1 MITESEKI
9 ENEIIEVKDI
19 FKIFSNRIL
28 FYRLFLFILFIIVLI
43 LVFIQRKKIEVIFLP
58 FAIGLLISY
67 ILDPV
72 VVFLTKKGLKRPFA
86 VALIYFIL
94 IGSII
99 IALVYIIPVILMELN
114 KLIDTIPFYT
124 QETQDFIQDMR
135 TNYKTVLPAGVQEV
149 IDRNIARI
157 EKILLSILQNIANII
172 MGWFSSLFA
181 IILGPVVGFYLLK
194 DLDKIK
200 SNMVYYLPDN
210 KKRQIISFLE
220 TIDTTLG
227 RYIRSQLI
235 VSLIIGVLTTM
246 VLYILKIDFAL
257 LIGLLAGVTNIIP
270 YFGPFIGALPAV
282 AIAMLRYPAKIVWL
296 IIAIIIIHEL
306 ESGIISPH
314 IVGENVGL
322 HPLTVIFSLL
332 AGGTFFGLWGM
343 ILAVPVSALIKI
355 FLLSRL
361 KSKC

>member
-1 MITESEKI
+1 MFVSFS
-9 ENEIIEVKDI
+9 III
-19 FKIFSNRIL
+19 IIL
-28 FYRLFLFILFIIVLI
+28 FS
-43 LVFIQRKKIEVIFLP
+43 QRKKIEAILLP

-72 VVFLTKKGLKRPFA
+72 VVFLSNKGIKRPIA

-99 IALVYIIPVILMELN
+99 IALVYIVPVILMELN
-114 KLIDTIPFYT
+114 KLINTIPFYT
-124 QETQDFIQDMR
+124 QEIQDIVKEFKIK
-135 TNYKTVLPAGVQEV
+135 YKTIFPAAIQEV
-149 IDRNIARI
+149 IDRNIDQI
-157 EKILLSILQNIANII
+157 EKILLSILQNIASII
-172 MGWFSSLFA
+172 MRWVSSLFS

-200 SNMVYYLPDN
+200 MNLVYYLPHDQ
-210 KKRQIISFLE
+210 RQMVIKFLE
-220 TIDTTLG
+220 KIDTTLG

-235 VSLIIGVLTTM
+235 VSFIIGIFTTLA
-246 VLYILKIDFAL
+246 LYILKIDFAL

-282 AIAMLRYPAKIVWL
+282 VITMLRYPHKIVWL
-296 IIAIIIIHEL
+296 VIAIIIIHEL

-322 HPLTVIFSLL
+322 HPITVIFSLL
-332 AGGTFFGLWGM
+332 VGGTFFGLWGM
-343 ILAVPVSALIKI
+343 ILAVPIAALIKI
-355 FLLSRL
+355 IFFEAE
-361 KSKC
+361 KNGK

>member
-1 MITESEKI
+1 M
-9 ENEIIEVKDI
+9 KDI
-19 FKIFSNRIL
+19 FKNFFNRTL
-28 FYRLFLFILFIIVLI
+28 FYRLFLFILLIIVLI
-43 LVFIQRKKIEVIFLP
+43 LIFIQRKKIEIIFLP
-58 FAIGLLISY
+58 FAIGLFITY

-72 VVFLTKKGLKRPFA
+72 VVFLINKGLKRSVA

-99 IALVYIIPVILMELN
+99 IALLYIIPVILIELN

-124 QETQDFIQDMR
+124 RETQVFIKDIR
-135 TNYKTVLPAGVQEV
+135 TKYKTSLPVSVQEV
-149 IDRNIARI
+149 IDRNIAQI
-157 EKILLSILQNIANII
+157 EKILLSILQNMANII
-172 MGWFSSLFA
+172 MGWFTSLFS

-200 SNMVYYLPDN
+200 MNIVFYLPPYH
-210 KKRQIISFLE
+210 KKNIICFLE
-220 TIDTTLG
+220 KIDTTLG

-235 VSLIIGVLTTM
+235 VSLIIGVLTTLA
-246 VLYILKIDFAL
+246 LYILKIDFAL

-282 AIAMLRYPAKIVWL
+282 LIALLRYPNKIVWL
-296 IIAIIIIHEL
+296 IVAIIIIHEL

-314 IVGENVGL
+314 VVGENVGL

-332 AGGTFFGLWGM
+332 AGGAFFGLWGM
-343 ILAVPVSALIKI
+343 ILAVPLAALIKI
-355 FLLSRL
+355 ILESRL
-361 KSKC
+361 KKLDSYMGTKRK

>member
-1 MITESEKI
+1 M
-9 ENEIIEVKDI
+9 
-19 FKIFSNRIL
+19 FS
-28 FYRLFLFILFIIVLI
+28 LFIIILI
-43 LVFIQRKKIEVIFLP
+43 LLFSQRKKIEAILLP

-72 VVFLTKKGLKRPFA
+72 VVFLSTKGIKRSIA

-114 KLIDTIPFYT
+114 NLINTIPFYT
-124 QETQDFIQDMR
+124 REIQDIVKDFKMK
-135 TNYKTVLPAGVQEV
+135 YKATLPAGVQEV
-149 IDRNIARI
+149 IDRNIAQI

-172 MGWFSSLFA
+172 MGWVSSLFS

-200 SNMVYYLPDN
+200 INMVHFLPYN
-210 KKRQIISFLE
+210 QKQQVISFLE
-220 TIDTTLG
+220 KIDTTLG

-235 VSLIIGVLTTM
+235 VSFIIGILTTLA
-246 VLYILKIDFAL
+246 LYILRIDFAL
-257 LIGLLAGVTNIIP
+257 LIGLLAGITNIIP

-282 AIAMLRYPAKIVWL
+282 IITMLRYPHKIVWL

-306 ESGIISPH
+306 ESGVISPH

-332 AGGTFFGLWGM
+332 VGGTFFGLWGM
-343 ILAVPVSALIKI
+343 ILAVPVAALVKI
-355 FLLSRL
+355 MLVSRL
-361 KSKC
+361 KKS